1 MENNKKSFWDPL
13 NENIKTDSFQPEQ
26 QSVVKQTEKYQ
37 HNPNLIK
44 RNLCFAGLVP
54 VISLILLIF
63 FWETLKALADPRIFL
78 CTFIPLIL
86 YYQGIRLLQEKLL
99 LYLLC
104 QGNGWS
110 YNPEETPART
120 QKFIQKYPDIF
131 AQGREQSIDEQIW
144 GSANKPYQIE
154 FWRCTFKYRVGHGRY
169 SHINNRAVFALKLN
183 QSLNVNYTML
193 RVVNF
198 WEEFQTEIKTESEEF
213 NKKFK
218 VVADKHDSTTEAK
231 VLKVLSPSVQVR
243 FIEFSKKYKLN
254 RIYFEDDIMLIEF
267 IENVWKT
274 KYTNFLK
281 KVAIDK
287 RDVEHFSET
296 LKDMMALPSEMIQ
309 YMD

>member
-1 MENNKKSFWDPL
+1 MENNQKSFWDPL
-13 NENIKTDSFQPEQ
+13 NENIKADSFQTEQ
-26 QSVVKQTEKYQ
+26 QSVINQTEKYQ
-37 HNPNLIK
+37 KNPNLIK
-44 RNLCFAGLVP
+44 RNLIFAGLVP
-54 VISLILLIF
+54 IIGVVLLIL
-63 FWETLKALADPRIFL
+63 FWETLQSLADPRIFL

-99 LYLLC
+99 LYLLSREE
-104 QGNGWS
+104 GWA
-110 YNPEETPART
+110 YNPEESSTST
-120 QKFIQKYPDIF
+120 QKLIQKYPKIF
-131 AQGREQSIDEQIW
+131 DQGRNQKVGQQIW
-144 GSANKPYQIE
+144 GSINRPYKIE
-154 FWRCTFKYRVGHGRY
+154 FWRCTFWYTVGHGRY
-169 SHINNRAVFALKLN
+169 SHTNKRPVFALKLN
-183 QSLNVNYTML
+183 RPVNVNYTML

-218 VVADKHDSTTEAK
+218 VVADKYDSTTK
-231 VLKVLSPSVQVR
+231 TQILKVLSPSVQVR

-281 KVAIDK
+281 KVEVDK